1 MAQTRP
7 DAPATTVVA
16 AGRPRRK
23 NGAPLNEPLTPAST
37 YVAGG
42 AEYGRFGNPTWTA
55 FEDIIGDLE
64 GGRALAYSSGM
75 AATAAVLALVPSD
88 GIVVAPRHA
97 YHGTLSLLAERE
109 KAGRVQVR
117 LVDIENTTEVLKA
130 SRDAHLVWLESPT
143 NPALEVADIKAIA
156 RQTNSTGSAL
166 VVDNTFATPLRQK
179 PLNLGADFVVHSA
192 SKIIAGHSDVLLGVA
207 ITNDRRAYRALV
219 KRRDRNG
226 NVPGVFEAWLATR
239 GIRTLAV
246 RLDRA
251 EENAKALVERL
262 TAHRSVSNVRYPGFG
277 TIVSF
282 ELRRGSEAAQQ
293 MTESSELIVHA
304 TSLGGVE
311 SSWERRRRWSSENAT
326 IPDSL
331 VRLSVGIENIEDIW
345 SDIKQSINKAVS
357 TT

>member
-37 YVAGG
+37 YIAGG

-55 FEDIIGDLE
+55 FEDILGSLE

-75 AATAAVLALVPSD
+75 AATAAVVELVPPD
-88 GIVVAPRHA
+88 GIVVVPEHA
-97 YHGTLSLLAERE
+97 YHGTLSLLADRE
-109 KAGRVQVR
+109 KTARLHVR
-117 LVDIENTTEVLKA
+117 TVDIENTREVLRA
-130 SRDAHLVWLESPT
+130 AEDAHLVWLESPT
-143 NPALEVADIKAIA
+143 NPALEMADIKAIA
-156 RQTNSTGSAL
+156 RQTNATGSAL
-166 VVDNTFATPLRQK
+166 AVDNTFATPLRQQ
-179 PLNLGADFVVHSA
+179 PLDLGADFAVHSA
-192 SKIIAGHSDVLLGVA
+192 SKLISGHSDVLLGAVV
-207 ITNDRRAYRALV
+207 TNDRRAYRALS

-226 NVPGVFEAWLATR
+226 NIPGVFEAWLATR
-239 GIRTLAV
+239 GLRTLAV

-262 TAHRSVSNVRYPGFG
+262 GSHRSVANVRYPGFG

-282 ELRRGSEAAQQ
+282 ELRKGPEAAQQ

-311 SSWERRRRWSSENAT
+311 SSWERRRRWSSETTT
-326 IPDSL
+326 IPESL
-331 VRLSVGIENIEDIW
+331 VRLSVGIESVDDLW
-345 SDIKQSINKAVS
+345 HDIKQSISKAVS
-357 TT
+357 SS